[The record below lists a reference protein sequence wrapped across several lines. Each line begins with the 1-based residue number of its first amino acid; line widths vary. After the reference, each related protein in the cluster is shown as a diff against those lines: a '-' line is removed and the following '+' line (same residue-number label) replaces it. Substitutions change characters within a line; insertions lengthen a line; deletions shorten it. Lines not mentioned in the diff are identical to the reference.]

1 MCAHADSGPGRGGLR
16 RPCGAGGSSAAAA
29 GSCWGW
35 WDPHRTCPKGSWDM
49 FVYTDR
55 LLTIATNVSCT
66 DFNHVLCG
74 VSIGGKIQTDKQ
86 VIVFTYVLQG
96 TMHRRAHIWWWLGQ
110 QLLTWFY
117 FHLQEVQQAEEVK
130 NDECEGVQQG
140 REVTLQNVE
149 EPQAESNSVDT
160 EVLSAQPG

>member
-1 MCAHADSGPGRGGLR
+1 
-16 RPCGAGGSSAAAA
+16 
-29 GSCWGW
+29 
-35 WDPHRTCPKGSWDM
+35 M

-96 TMHRRAHIWWWLGQ
+96 TMHRRAHI
-110 QLLTWFY
+110 
-117 FHLQEVQQAEEVK
+117 
-130 NDECEGVQQG
+130 
-140 REVTLQNVE
+140 
-149 EPQAESNSVDT
+149 
-160 EVLSAQPG
+160 